1 MNNPNS
7 GINCINFGYFDRC
20 VSMLPRRV
28 GQLSSRIFKNY
39 GNPVILSLLLGACQ
53 AVPTTKVVQ
62 VPLPLPAPQPG
73 LIEKPYLPILDV
85 PLETIE
91 ACENTGDL
99 CGDLVKALDASLEAA
114 MAWGLQQEIVLDGYR
129 KSVIK

>member
-1 MNNPNS
+1 MNIQKIGPARCPAVQMDVHPPSLCARPNLA
-7 GINCINFGYFDRC
+7 ILFLTTL
-20 VSMLPRRV
+20 VLV
-28 GQLSSRIFKNY
+28 GCQ
-39 GNPVILSLLLGACQ
+39 GNPA
-53 AVPTTKVVQ
+53 ATKVMI
-62 VPLPLPAPQPG
+62 PLPLPAPQPG

-85 PLETIE
+85 PRETIE

-129 KSVIK
+129 K